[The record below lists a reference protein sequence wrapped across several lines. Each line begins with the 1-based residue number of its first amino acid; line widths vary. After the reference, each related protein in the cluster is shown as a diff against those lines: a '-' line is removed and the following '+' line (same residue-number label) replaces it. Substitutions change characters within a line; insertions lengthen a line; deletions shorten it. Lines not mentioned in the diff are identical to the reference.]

1 MTFVVEENEKM
12 DDLISRQAAVELC
25 MKYNGV
31 GWVWSQILDE
41 IEKMPSADVQ
51 PVRHGHWLRTG
62 RTNVYGGFE
71 VECSVRNDNV
81 MITNIEYEHYCRN
94 CGARMDERSE

>member
-1 MTFVVEENEKM
+1 M

-41 IEKMPSADVQ
+41 IKALPSIEQHAQWEYVD
-51 PVRHGHWLRTG
+51 
-62 RTNVYGGFE
+62 YGGMGNYH
-71 VECSVRNDNV
+71 CTTCLAIGNKNY
-81 MITNIEYEHYCRN
+81 NYCPN
-94 CGARMDERSE
+94 CGARMDGKQDG